1 MEKTYSQLSDI
12 LTSDAL
18 CITLSV
24 VIVVLFLA
32 QIALYIW
39 LYQRIAT
46 YRLMSKPIIREE
58 EPAISIVVPIF
69 VEDSDYIDHQLPIL
83 LTQDYAKFEVVL
95 VYVGNNEYFFKD
107 IQALQ
112 NLYPNLSPIHIT
124 PSPRYPVSTKIA
136 LNVGIKGAKYDFV
149 ITTSHNATPTSERWL
164 SLLAKGFQYGDVVL
178 GYSGMEEQEGFT
190 NRIIREYQLNKA
202 MAWISSAIRGRTYA
216 ASRNALGFKKSLY
229 FDVRGFGNLDMTIG
243 EDDLFVQQIATPEN
257 VSIVLSPRATC
268 VEHIWGNF
276 KWWLQQVRMLRTTYR
291 FYPKGVMR
299 ATTTELALRALFF
312 VALIAA
318 LIVLPWQ
325 FKLAALG
332 VAVVRFL
339 IVLFIFTRNAHR
351 LGEDGLTASHIL
363 YDFIEPGLRLF
374 IALTP
379 RTNGTKTWH

>member
-1 MEKTYSQLSDI
+1 MEKSYSILSDI
-12 LTSDAL
+12 LASDAL
-18 CITLSV
+18 CIALSAI
-24 VIVVLFLA
+24 VIVLFVA

-46 YRLMSKPIIREE
+46 HRLMSKPIVREG
-58 EPAISIVVPIF
+58 EPEISIVVPLF
-69 VEDSDYIDHQLPIL
+69 VEDSYYLDHKLPIL

-107 IQALQ
+107 IQSLQ

-149 ITTSHNATPTSERWL
+149 ITTSHNSTPSSERWL

-178 GYSGMEEQEGFT
+178 GYSGMEERAGFA

-202 MAWISSAIRGRTYA
+202 MAWISSAIRGCTYA

-229 FDVRGFGNLDMTIG
+229 FDVRGFGHLDMNIG
-243 EDDLFVQQIATPEN
+243 EDDLFVQKIATPEN
-257 VSIVLSPRATC
+257 VSIVLSPRAICT
-268 VEHIWGNF
+268 ENIWGDF
-276 KWWLQQVRMLRTTYR
+276 KWWLQQARMLRTTYR
-291 FYPKGVMR
+291 YYPKGVMR
-299 ATTTELALRALFF
+299 TTQIELALRALFF
-312 VALIAA
+312 VALFVA
-318 LIVLPWQ
+318 LIILPWQ
-325 FKLAALG
+325 LKLAALG
-332 VAVVRFL
+332 VAAVRYL
-339 IVLFIFTRNAHR
+339 MALFVFVRNAR
-351 LGEDGLTASHIL
+351 RIGEEGLAASHIL

-379 RTNGTKTWH
+379 RVNGTKTWH